1 MSPAGPQRRSVRPAL
16 WGVALLVVALLLAAP
31 LYAQEDEPPGASDPP
46 PALEGARRAVIRVEA
61 FGGFMEPEGLRS
73 SRQGSGFILDPSGLA
88 VTSSRVVV
96 GAPFIK
102 VRLADE
108 DRPRQARLVGYAEC
122 ADLALI
128 DIAGEGFP
136 TLDWSPGRVRA
147 GDPVY
152 AAGFPLDGLDLSL
165 ASGAVVRPRTPAD
178 TPWASV
184 SQGIVHD
191 APIDPGSTGGPLL
204 DAQGRVVGV
213 NHADRLEAGPSLAI
227 SGELAASLVERL
239 SQGQAV
245 PGLGINGQARMLE
258 DGSRGIWVAS
268 VDPGSPAEGL
278 GLEAGDLLLAM
289 AGMPL
294 AADGTKAIYC
304 DLLRGREPGE
314 TLGVRVLRTAT
325 GALLVGQVGGHPLRP
340 ASASARIALEGV
352 VSSGPESPDTPESG
366 YAAYTA
372 VTDEAGIIRVELP
385 AAWSHV
391 RGVAWKEQEVELGYS
406 LAAAADLDAF
416 YNTWGESGAFI
427 GVSQR
432 LAQEYSPAEYLD
444 TIDLAGVCTYDHR
457 IELGDGPWAGY
468 VDLWTDCGDAG
479 STFVNIALAPPGRG
493 FLVLVQMVMA
503 QGAKDMDALD
513 HLLATLTVA
522 LDKEEPPE
530 SAPFDPREQ
539 LELSEYETAFDLFQD
554 PALTLLVPTA
564 WDDRRSE
571 PWMLDGR
578 RVGQRFYFAPDVEG
592 FLTSWTVP
600 GLAVYVSPTL
610 AQVYTPTQMLDAWT
624 YEESCTLEDR
634 FEYTN
639 TVGGRTYQGA
649 MAIWTECGG
658 QGTVTSVLAA
668 APPANDHLVL
678 VVVQSVS
685 LIDVEALEV
694 GITSFYVPDPR
705 AALRASAP
713 GIAAAQVY
721 TSVQAW
727 DGYLAVE
734 VPIAWG
740 EVASGLWTREPG
752 QLPRGVRLSVAP
764 DLEQY
769 RRGWSAPGLM
779 LAVVPDPETAREAV
793 RDALRL
799 DEFCTYDDRYP
810 VERSRYS
817 GEYDLWVNCG
827 NTGTVWAV
835 AWLRFQEGAG
845 PTAVLAASI
854 PDGQAFQA
862 FEHALATLQVDSEQ
876 ELEALMARLAR
887 TEARPALGPELA
899 VGPTATVTVRALNV
913 REGPGTDYER
923 VGVVSR
929 GDRVRVMGQVD
940 GCAWLKVV
948 VDRGVV
954 GWIAGSPRFVAL
966 SQPCEAIPR
975 AQPPIQPQDGPQ
987 GLSGAGN
994 PDPHPELGCY
1004 LFENRLEAEV
1014 AVTVVRPE
1022 DGWTKAFS
1030 LAQGTRQEECFE
1042 PGRYTYTLDA
1052 PPPWTT
1058 AEGELDVQPG
1068 DRYLFPIRSP

>member
-1 MSPAGPQRRSVRPAL
+1 MSPVGPQRRSVRPAL
-16 WGVALLVVALLLAAP
+16 WGLALLVVGLLLATP
-31 LYAQEDEPPGASDPP
+31 LYAQEDGPPGPSELPD
-46 PALEGARRAVIRVEA
+46 ALEDARRAVIRVEA
-61 FGGFMEPEGLRS
+61 FGGFTEPEGLRP

-96 GAPFIK
+96 GASFIK
-102 VRLADE
+102 VRLVDE
-108 DRPRQARLVGYAEC
+108 ERPRQARLVGYAEC

-128 DIAGEGFP
+128 DIAGEDFP
-136 TLDWSPGRVRA
+136 TLEWSSGRIRV
-147 GDPVY
+147 GSPVY
-152 AAGFPLDGLDLSL
+152 AAGFPLDDRDLVL
-165 ASGAVVRPRTPAD
+165 VPGTVVRARIPAD

-213 NHADRLEAGPSLAI
+213 NHVDRLEDGPSLAI
-227 SGELAASLVERL
+227 SGELATSLVGRL
-239 SQGQAV
+239 SQGQTV

-258 DGSRGIWVAS
+258 DSTRGIWVAS
-268 VDPGSPAEGL
+268 VDPGSPADDL
-278 GLEAGDLLLAM
+278 GLEAGDLLLTM

-294 AADGTKAIYC
+294 APDGTKATYC
-304 DLLRGREPGE
+304 ELLRGREAGDTPSI
-314 TLGVRVLRTAT
+314 RVLRTVT
-325 GALLVGQVGGHPLRP
+325 GEPLVGQVGGHPLQPAP
-340 ASASARIALEGV
+340 ASARLLLEGV
-352 VSSGPESPDTPESG
+352 APSDPEIPDTPESG
-366 YAAYTA
+366 YDAYTA
-372 VTDEAGIIRVELP
+372 VTDDAGVIRVELP
-385 AAWSHV
+385 AAWSRV

-416 YNTWGESGAFI
+416 YNTWSESGVFI

-444 TIDLAGVCTYDHR
+444 TIDLAGICTYDHR
-457 IELGDGPWAGY
+457 IELSDGPWAGY
-468 VDLWTDCGDAG
+468 IDLWTDCGDERSSFA
-479 STFVNIALAPPGRG
+479 NIALAPPGRS

-503 QGAKDMDALD
+503 QGARDLDALD
-513 HLLATLTVA
+513 HLLATLSVA
-522 LDKEEPPE
+522 LDEEAMPE
-530 SAPFDPREQ
+530 SDLFDPREQ
-539 LELSEYETAFDLFQD
+539 LDLSAYETGFDLFQD

-564 WDDRRSE
+564 WSDRRRE
-571 PWMLDGR
+571 PWLLDGQ
-578 RVGQRFYFAPDVEG
+578 RVGRRFYFAPDVEG

-600 GLAVYVSPTL
+600 GMAVYVSPTL
-610 AQVYTPTQMLDAWT
+610 AQVYTPTQMLDVWT
-624 YEESCTLEDR
+624 YEEDCTLEDR

-639 TVGGRTYQGA
+639 TVGSWTYQGA

-658 QGTVTSVLAA
+658 EGAVTSVLAA
-668 APPANDHLVL
+668 VPPTNDHLVL

-694 GITSFYVPDPR
+694 GITSFYVPDPQ
-705 AALRASAP
+705 AALRAFAP

-721 TSVQAW
+721 TSVQALE
-727 DGYLAVE
+727 GYLAVE
-734 VPIAWG
+734 VPAAWG
-740 EVASGLWTREPG
+740 EVASGLWTQEPG
-752 QLPRGVRLSVAP
+752 QPPLGVRLWAAP

-769 RRGWSAPGLM
+769 RQSWSEPGLM
-779 LAVVPDPETAREAV
+779 LAVVPGPEMARETVLA
-793 RDALRL
+793 AFRL
-799 DEFCTYDDRYP
+799 DEFCVYDDRYP

-835 AWLRFQEGAG
+835 AWLRFQEDAG
-845 PTAVLAASI
+845 PIAVLAASI

-862 FEHALATLQVDSEQ
+862 FEHALATLQVDPEQ
-876 ELEALMARLAR
+876 ELEALMARLDR

-948 VDRGVV
+948 VDRGMV
-954 GWIAGSPRFVAL
+954 GWIAGSQRFVAL

-975 AQPPIQPQDGPQ
+975 TQPPTQPQDDRQ

-1014 AVTVVRPE
+1014 TVTVVRPE
-1022 DGWTKAFS
+1022 DGWTKAFP

-1042 PGRYTYTLDA
+1042 PGRYTYTLAA

-1058 AEGELDVQPG
+1058 AEGELEVQPG